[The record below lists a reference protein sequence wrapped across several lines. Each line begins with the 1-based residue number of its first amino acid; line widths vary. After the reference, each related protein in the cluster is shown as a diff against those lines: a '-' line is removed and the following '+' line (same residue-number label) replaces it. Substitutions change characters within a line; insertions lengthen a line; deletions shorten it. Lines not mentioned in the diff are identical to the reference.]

1 MTITIFGTT
10 LSTGFMAVTL
20 GIAALLATPAA
31 QAQFL
36 APPPVAKKLVAKPSN
51 ALTDKAYRKD
61 AARHLY
67 AAYVKKVKRGKMPP
81 MLFSVMVVE
90 TEIDKAGQVVNVN
103 VVRKPAADIVE
114 PWVVSMIRQA
124 APFPAP
130 QKIVDE
136 TVRYTEVWLVDKSGV
151 FQLDTLTEG
160 QR

>member
-1 MTITIFGTT
+1 MSIHT
-10 LSTGFMAVTL
+10 LSARVIALTL
-20 GIAALLATPAA
+20 AAAALLATPAA

-36 APPPVAKKLVAKPSN
+36 APPPVAAKLVAKPSS

-81 MLFSVMVVE
+81 LLFSVMVVE
-90 TEIDKAGQVVNVN
+90 TEIDQAGQVVGIN
-103 VVRKPAADIVE
+103 VVRKPAAEIVE
-114 PWVVSMIRQA
+114 PWVLAMIKQA

-130 QKIVDE
+130 HKISDA
-136 TVRYTEVWLVDKSGV
+136 TVRYTEVWLIDKSGV

>member
-1 MTITIFGTT
+1 MNIRT
-10 LSTGFMAVTL
+10 LNVGFIAVTL
-20 GIAALLATPAA
+20 AVAALLAAPAA
-31 QAQFL
+31 HAQFL
-36 APPPVAKKLVAKPSN
+36 APPPVAAKLVAKPSS

-67 AAYVKKVKRGKMPP
+67 AAYAKKVKRGKMPP
-81 MLFSVMVVE
+81 LLFAVMVVE
-90 TEIDKAGQVVNVN
+90 TEIDQAGQVVGIN
-103 VVRKPAADIVE
+103 VVRKPAAEIVE
-114 PWVVSMIRQA
+114 PWVLAMIKQA

-130 QKIVDE
+130 QKISDA

>member
-1 MTITIFGTT
+1 MSIHNFSTPVIALT
-10 LSTGFMAVTL
+10 LAA
-20 GIAALLATPAA
+20 AALLCAPKA

-36 APPPVAKKLVAKPSN
+36 APPPVAAKLVAKPSS

-67 AAYVKKVKRGKMPP
+67 AAYAKKVKRGKMPP
-81 MLFSVMVVE
+81 LLFAVMVVE
-90 TEIDKAGQVVNVN
+90 TEIDQAGQVVGIN
-103 VVRKPAADIVE
+103 VVRKPAAEIVE
-114 PWVVSMIRQA
+114 PWVLAMIKQA

-130 QKIVDE
+130 QKISDA

>member
-1 MTITIFGTT
+1 MSIPTFSAGCLAVMLAATT
-10 LSTGFMAVTL
+10 LL
-20 GIAALLATPAA
+20 AAPSA

-36 APPPVAKKLVAKPSN
+36 APPPIAKKLVAKPSN
-51 ALTDKAYRKD
+51 ALSDKDYRKD

-81 MLFSVMVVE
+81 LLFSVMVVE
-90 TEIDKAGQVVNVN
+90 TEIDKAGQVVGVN
-103 VVRKPAADIVE
+103 VVRKPAAEIVE
-114 PWVVSMIRQA
+114 PWVVAMIKQA

-130 QKIVDE
+130 HKLSDA
-136 TVRYTEVWLVDKSGV
+136 TVRYTEVWLIDKSGV

>member
-1 MTITIFGTT
+1 MTAITITFTRGT
-10 LSTGFMAVTL
+10 V
-20 GIAALLATPAA
+20 AACVVAAAWLVAPAA

-36 APPPVAKKLVAKPSN
+36 APPPVAKKLVAKPSA

-61 AARHLY
+61 AAQHLY

-81 MLFSVMVVE
+81 LLFAVMVVE
-90 TEIDKAGQVVNVN
+90 TEIDKAGQVVNIN
-103 VVRKPAADIVE
+103 VVRKPAAEIVE
-114 PWVVSMIRQA
+114 PWVVAMIKQA

-130 QKIVDE
+130 QKISDE
-136 TVRYTEVWLVDKSGV
+136 IVRYTEVWLVDKSGV